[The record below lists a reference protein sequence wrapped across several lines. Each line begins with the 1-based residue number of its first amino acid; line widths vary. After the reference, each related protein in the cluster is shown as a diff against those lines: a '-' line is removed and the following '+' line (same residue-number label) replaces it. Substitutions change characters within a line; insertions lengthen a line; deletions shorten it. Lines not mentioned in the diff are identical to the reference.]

1 MNRLLMIAIAAGSL
15 LAAAEPERFDLK
27 VRTYFFSGFSGD
39 KESLEQGMKMCE
51 EELAVRPKSPEA
63 LVWHGA
69 GLYFQSGQLFQKGDP
84 QHGMELW
91 QRGMKEMD
99 LAVELAPDRVG
110 VRIPRGAALFAGSRF
125 LPNPEMAKPLIEKAI
140 SDYEKSYEV
149 QAAVVDSLPIHP
161 RGELLIGMADGYARL
176 GNKEKA
182 DDLYA
187 RIEKD
192 LPGSAYSKK
201 AAKYKESGTPQG
213 GCLGCHTAK

>member
-15 LAAAEPERFDLK
+15 LPAAAQDRFDLK
-27 VRTYFFSGFSGD
+27 VRNFFFTGFAGD
-39 KESLEQGMKMCE
+39 RESLEQGMKMCE
-51 EELAVRPKSPEA
+51 EELVVHPKNAEA

-69 GLYFQSGQLFQKGDP
+69 GLYFQSGQFFQKGDP

-125 LPNPEMAKPLIEKAI
+125 LPDPEMAKPLIVKAI

-149 QAAVVDSLPIHP
+149 QSATLDKLGVHP

-182 DDLYA
+182 SALYA
-187 RIEKD
+187 QIEQD
-192 LPGSAYSKK
+192 VPGSVYSRK
-201 AAKYKESGTPQG
+201 AALFKENGAPQG
-213 GCLGCHTAK
+213 GCLGCHAAK